1 MVYGW
6 LSEFIMIY
14 EDFIEGLAN
23 KITLNAKVRK
33 IYISLLRYVD
43 VQRDIEIFALRYKLT
58 DSVL

>member
-23 KITLNAKVRK
+23 KITLNVKVWK

-58 DSVL
+58 VRVL

>member
-1 MVYGW
+1 MVYGR

-14 EDFIEGLAN
+14 ENFIEGLAN

-43 VQRDIEIFALRYKLT
+43 VQRDIEIFALRYKPT
-58 DSVL
+58 DRVL

>member
-23 KITLNAKVRK
+23 KITINAKVRK

-43 VQRDIEIFALRYKLT
+43 VQRDIEILALRYKLT
-58 DSVL
+58 VRVL

>member
-43 VQRDIEIFALRYKLT
+43 VQRDIEILALRYKPT
-58 DSVL
+58 DRVL

>member
-1 MVYGW
+1 
-6 LSEFIMIY
+6 MIY

>member
-23 KITLNAKVRK
+23 KITLNAKVWK

-43 VQRDIEIFALRYKLT
+43 V
-58 DSVL
+58 

>member
-43 VQRDIEIFALRYKLT
+43 VQRDIELFVLRYKLT
-58 DSVL
+58 VRVL

>member
-43 VQRDIEIFALRYKLT
+43 VQRDIEIFALCYKLT
-58 DSVL
+58 VRVL

>member
-43 VQRDIEIFALRYKLT
+43 VQRDIEIFACAI
-58 DSVL
+58 S